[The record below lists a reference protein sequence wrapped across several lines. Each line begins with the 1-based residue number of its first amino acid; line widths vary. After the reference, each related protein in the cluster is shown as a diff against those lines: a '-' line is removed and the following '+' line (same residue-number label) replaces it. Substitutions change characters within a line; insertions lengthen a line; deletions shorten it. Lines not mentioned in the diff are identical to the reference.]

1 METVGYCEFFL
12 WEFASNMGRNENISP
27 LIKCHLLGVHMS
39 GSEYSN
45 LAHVTLYECIYI
57 ACEEIVRIIRPAL
70 IKYVYHQIHANHE

>member
-1 METVGYCEFFL
+1 
-12 WEFASNMGRNENISP
+12 
-27 LIKCHLLGVHMS
+27 MS